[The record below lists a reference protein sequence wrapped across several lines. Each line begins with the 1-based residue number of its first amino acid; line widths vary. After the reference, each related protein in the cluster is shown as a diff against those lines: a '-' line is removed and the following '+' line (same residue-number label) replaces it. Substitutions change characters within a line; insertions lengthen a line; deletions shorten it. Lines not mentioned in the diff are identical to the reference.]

1 MKEYI
6 SCESQRKHQKKRYAE
21 NKEECKAY
29 QREYYKKNREAC
41 LARYKKWSLENDR
54 TEYFREY
61 HRKRKAKQVE
71 AV

>member
-6 SCESQRKHQKKRYAE
+6 SCESQRKYQKKRYAE

-41 LARYKKWSLENDR
+41 LARYKKWGLENDR

>member
-6 SCESQRKHQKKRYAE
+6 SCESQRKYQKKRYAE

-41 LARYKKWSLENDR
+41 LERYKRWSLENDR